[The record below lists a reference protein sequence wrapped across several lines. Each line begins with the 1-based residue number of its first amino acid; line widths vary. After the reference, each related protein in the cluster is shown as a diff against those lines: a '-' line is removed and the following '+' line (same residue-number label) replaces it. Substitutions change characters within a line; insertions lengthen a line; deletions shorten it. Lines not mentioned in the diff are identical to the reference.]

1 MNEEYAIMRDGSSAP
16 VERWPRTVEGAI
28 TATNRAA
35 RLSRTG
41 APTELRRPDGRLL
54 GRWVGGRRA
63 DLPPGGI
70 VHLAEARAAAL

>member
-1 MNEEYAIMRDGSSAP
+1 MSDEYAIVQDGSSAP
-16 VERWPRTVEGAI
+16 LEWWPRTVEGAI

-41 APTELRRPDGRLL
+41 PPTELHRHDGRMI

-70 VHLAEARAAAL
+70 IRLADAKAAL